1 MNTPEQPA
9 PGEPKPNP
17 PAPPEP
23 PAIPQPPPVAT
34 EPPPMPAGA
43 PPPAAG
49 SSTTPLGAQPPVF
62 DPPPGKDETLIAL
75 FIHLGGALGSATA
88 YIGLPGGSLL
98 VPLILWLAKKDG
110 SRFID
115 DQGKEVLNFQI
126 CVFVLSWALILT
138 CVGAPL
144 AWVLSVI
151 ALVLGIVGA
160 IKANDG
166 IAYRY
171 PLNLRMIK

>member
-1 MNTPEQPA
+1 
-9 PGEPKPNP
+9 
-17 PAPPEP
+17 
-23 PAIPQPPPVAT
+23 
-34 EPPPMPAGA
+34 MPAGA
-43 PPPAAG
+43 PPPAA
-49 SSTTPLGAQPPVF
+49 SSTASMLGATPPVF
-62 DPPPGKDETLIAL
+62 DPKPSKDEALIAL

-88 YIGLPGGSLL
+88 YIGVPGGSLL

-126 CVFVLSWALILT
+126 CVFVVSWALILT
-138 CVGAPL
+138 CIGAPL
-144 AWVLSVI
+144 AWVVNLV